1 MQHHLLCRSSQ
12 KKTFKQHTP
21 IATHP
26 SQSTTMSRMLSHT
39 HARSVRFTIS
49 TSDVVFTSHKN
60 CCLVN
65 PASAGVYLSSQ
76 GASYPTAGS
85 RCLRDSQ
92 SHSERGTWQTQQSP
106 STDRWSASVLRACGH
121 TCMQLPYVRTPATRA
136 SRPLR
141 VCMHTCTPAQGGY
154 VAPPGPEA
162 RQGRRGRPRRMF
174 VRLPC
179 STIDQNPP
187 RVRPPPVFHHRP
199 KPAACSSASRVPPS
213 TKTRRV
219 FIRLPCS
226 TIDQNPPRARVHPPL
241 RAHSP

>member
-213 TKTRRV
+213 TKTHRVHV
-219 FIRLPCS
+219 FIRLCVR
-226 TIDQNPPRARVHPPL
+226 TPPEERGPGSMAG
-241 RAHSP
+241 